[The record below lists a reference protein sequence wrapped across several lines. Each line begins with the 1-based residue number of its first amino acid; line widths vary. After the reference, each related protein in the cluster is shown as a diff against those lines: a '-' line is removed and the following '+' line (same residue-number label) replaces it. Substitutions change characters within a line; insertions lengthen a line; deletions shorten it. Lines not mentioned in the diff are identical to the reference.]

1 MGKQPV
7 ELKEPPSIKEVEEY
21 WKKISSNEKYQN
33 EEAEWIK
40 RNEERT
46 KETEQ

>member
-21 WKKISSNEKYQN
+21 WENISSNEK
-33 EEAEWIK
+33 
-40 RNEERT
+40 
-46 KETEQ
+46 